1 VAKQLQLRKG
11 TATEHN
17 TFTGANGE
25 VTVDTTNK
33 TLRVHDGVK
42 AGGTPLLNASLLVDS
57 TSTVKGVARFATATE
72 VINKSNVSASVT
84 PSDTATIAQS
94 TDLGVGQSWQNFTG
108 SRSSGVTYLNNTGK
122 PIMIS
127 VIATGRDAKVTIHV
141 SNVLVVMQ
149 SDTYDV
155 TTNTSTGSTI
165 VPDGATYTVIS
176 ENKWEVN
183 VTSWAELR

>member
-1 VAKQLQLRKG
+1 MAKQLQLRKG

-17 TFTGANGE
+17 TFTGALGE

-33 TLRVHDGVK
+33 TLRVHDGTT
-42 AGGTPLLNASLLVDS
+42 AGGTQLATLTGAVVLNNTLTS
-57 TSTVKGVARFATATE
+57 TSTNQALTA
-72 VINKSNVSASVT
+72 
-84 PSDTATIAQS
+84 AQGKVLN
-94 TDLGVGQSWQNFTG
+94 DQAFGVGQTWQNVTA
-108 SRSSGVTYLNNTGK
+108 SRSSGVTYTNTTGK

-127 VIATGRDAKVTIHV
+127 VIATGRDAKVTIYV
-141 SNVLVVMQ
+141 GSVLVVMQ
-149 SDTYDV
+149 TDTYDT

-165 VPDGATYTVIS
+165 VPAGATYKVIS